1 MKNYF
6 YIIFLGLAA
15 IALFLN
21 GSKLKQN
28 TNELRKVNYQYQIV
42 KKDSEIF
49 LNSLLNKNITRNLCT
64 FLLTGGDTLKLNE
77 TKTNGLYFFFPANE
91 CMSCVEQNIFA
102 LLDFS
107 KKHPKLNIYVLTVK
121 QQIRYINIMSK
132 SHRESALSFG
142 VLLDEMP
149 RVNSSFYFFSK
160 VGDFSNVFYPSI
172 GEFEVTEL
180 YLKKVEEVLNQ
191 NLDV

>member
-15 IALFLN
+15 ITLFLN
-21 GSKLKQN
+21 CSKFKKITIELK
-28 TNELRKVNYQYQIV
+28 KANYQYQNA

-49 LNSLLNKNITRNLCT
+49 LNSLLNKNYTRDLCT
-64 FLLTGGDTLKLNE
+64 LLLIDGDTLNLHE

-107 KKHPKLNIYVLTVK
+107 KKHSELNIYVVTVK
-121 QQIRYINIMSK
+121 QQIHYINIISK
-132 SHRESALSFG
+132 SHRESAVNFG
-142 VLLDEMP
+142 VLLDEIP

-160 VGDFSNVFYPSI
+160 VGEFSNVFYPSK